1 MQPIRI
7 LLVDDHILFRKGLV
21 SLLSNSGGFQVVG
34 ECGDGAEAV
43 RWAGELMPDVVLMDV
58 RMPGTNGIEA
68 TRQIA
73 VEAPHVKVVML
84 TVSEDDADLFEAI
97 KAGARGYLLKNL
109 EPEDLRR
116 MIRAVAAGEAALSP
130 AMAARILDE
139 YNTATLPQRPA
150 PQATLTEREKEI
162 LALLVEGLGNK
173 EIAHRL
179 SISQSTVRNHLHNI
193 LYKLHLD
200 NRVQLAIYAYR
211 EELGGGGAV
220 RVAPQE

>member
-1 MQPIRI
+1 MEPIRV
-7 LLVDDHILFRKGLV
+7 LLVDDHILFRKGLI
-21 SLLSNSGGFQVVG
+21 SLLAAAEGIDAIG

-43 RWAGELMPDVVLMDV
+43 ERVRELMPDIVLMDI
-58 RMPGTNGIEA
+58 RMPGMNGIEA
-68 TRQIA
+68 TRRITEQ
-73 VEAPHVKVVML
+73 VPHVKVVVL
-84 TVSEDDADLFEAI
+84 TVSDEDQDLFEAI

-116 MIRAVAAGEAALSP
+116 LIRAVAAGEAALSP

-139 YNTATLPQRPA
+139 YSAAARQPQRVSPHGV
-150 PQATLTEREKEI
+150 LTQREEEI

-179 SISQSTVRNHLHNI
+179 CISESTVRNHLHNI

-211 EELGGGGAV
+211 QELGHPGGGRGA
-220 RVAPQE
+220 R

>member
-1 MQPIRI
+1 MQTIRI

-21 SLLSNSGGFQVVG
+21 SLLSDSGGLHVVG
-34 ECGDGAEAV
+34 ECGDGCEAV
-43 RWAGELMPDVVLMDV
+43 QRARELMPDVVLMDV
-58 RMPGTNGIEA
+58 RMPGMNGIEA

-73 VEAPHVKVVML
+73 LQVPHVKVVML

-139 YNTATLPQRPA
+139 YNTATLRQRPA
-150 PQATLTEREKEI
+150 PQAALTEREEEI
-162 LALLVEGLGNK
+162 LSLLVGGLGNK

-200 NRVQLAIYAYR
+200 NRVQLAIYAYK
-211 EELGGGGAV
+211 EELASGGAG
-220 RVAPQE
+220 RGAPKE